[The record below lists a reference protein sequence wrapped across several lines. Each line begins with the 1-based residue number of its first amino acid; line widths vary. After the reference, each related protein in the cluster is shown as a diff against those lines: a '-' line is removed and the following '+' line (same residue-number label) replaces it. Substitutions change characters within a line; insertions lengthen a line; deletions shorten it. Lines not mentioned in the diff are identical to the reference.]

1 MGTRKQIGRGGLFRG
16 SADAGGDGNGKS
28 IARRGAGGYSADI
41 MKQRKAIVERNTR
54 ETQIRVELNVDGNGK
69 YQIDTGMPFFNH
81 MLELFAK
88 HSLFDLK
95 LKARGDLAV
104 DFHHTVEDVGL
115 ALGDALNQALGD
127 RKGIERYGFSLM
139 PMDETLSRVAVD
151 LGGRPYL
158 VLERANKQKR
168 ILDFELHLLG
178 EFLRAFTTQARMNL
192 HIHQMYG
199 TDAHHAYESVFKG
212 LARAMKVA
220 CRRDPRVKGVPSSK
234 GVL

>member
-1 MGTRKQIGRGGLFRG
+1 MRGGGR
-16 SADAGGDGNGKS
+16 A
-28 IARRGAGGYSADI
+28 GYSADI
-41 MKQRKAIVERNTR
+41 MKQRKAIVERKTR
-54 ETQIRVELNVDGNGK
+54 ETQIRVELDVDGNGR
-69 YQIDTGMPFFNH
+69 YEIDTGLPFFNH

-95 LKARGDLAV
+95 LKATGDLAV
-104 DFHHTVEDVGL
+104 DHHHTVEDVGL

-139 PMDETLSRVAVD
+139 PMDETLSRVALD

-158 VLERANKQKR
+158 VLEMANKKKK
-168 ILDFELHLLG
+168 ILDFELSLLG
-178 EFLRAFTTQARMNL
+178 EFLRAFATQARMNL
-192 HIHQMYG
+192 HISQLYG
-199 TDAHHAYESVFKG
+199 KDAHHAHESVFKG
-212 LARAMKVA
+212 MARAMRTA